1 MINLGWL
8 YALSVVLIGFTLP
21 IFSYLTL
28 IYRELGR
35 MTTGRVHEH
44 LEIFEAE
51 IEPKLK
57 INRKSGGRTFR
68 IIGHFWLAFLVLETT
83 RGVVYFVPGTWES
96 FVEFCVFLVLD
107 VVIAMHF
114 LPDMLLYRT
123 TGRWL
128 VPLLP
133 LIRGAMWLVWPVRVF
148 LEGAE
153 SLARISE
160 QEVEKTEE
168 QRTEEGIEAL
178 VEAAEEEGIIEP
190 EQGDLIE
197 QVVEFSDKR
206 VREVMTPRPDIVA
219 IPAKPRSKNCTPKS
233 WKRASAKFRFT

>member
-1 MINLGWL
+1 MNPSRIFAFCVVLGDLTLPILFSYWF
-8 YALSVVLIGFTLP
+8 YVFSVVLVGLTLP
-21 IFSYLTL
+21 VFSYLTL

-35 MTTGRVHEH
+35 MTTGRVHQH

-57 INRKSGGRTFR
+57 INRHSGGRTFR
-68 IIGHFWLAFLVLETT
+68 IIGHFWLAFLVLQTT
-83 RGVVYFVPGTWES
+83 RGVMYFVPGTWES
-96 FVEFCVFLVLD
+96 FVEFCVFLVLE

-114 LPDMLLYRT
+114 IPDMLLYRT

-128 VPLLP
+128 LPLLP
-133 LIRGAMWLVWPVRVF
+133 LIRGAMWIVWPVRVF

-160 QEVEKTEE
+160 HEVEKTEE

-178 VEAAEEEGIIEP
+178 EIG
-190 EQGDLIE
+190 
-197 QVVEFSDKR
+197 
-206 VREVMTPRPDIVA
+206 
-219 IPAKPRSKNCTPKS
+219 
-233 WKRASAKFRFT
+233 RAHV

>member
-8 YALSVVLIGFTLP
+8 YALSVVRIGFSLA
-21 IFSYLTL
+21 IFSHLTL

-96 FVEFCVFLVLD
+96 LVEFCVFLVLE

-114 LPDMLLYRT
+114 LPDILLYRT
-123 TGRWL
+123 AGRWL
-128 VPLLP
+128 LTVLL
-133 LIRGAMWLVWPVRVF
+133 LILGAILLV
-148 LEGAE
+148 
-153 SLARISE
+153 S
-160 QEVEKTEE
+160 
-168 QRTEEGIEAL
+168 
-178 VEAAEEEGIIEP
+178 
-190 EQGDLIE
+190 
-197 QVVEFSDKR
+197 
-206 VREVMTPRPDIVA
+206 
-219 IPAKPRSKNCTPKS
+219 
-233 WKRASAKFRFT
+233 